1 MDGISFVE
9 KAKELYPDIIFVM
22 LSQVSS
28 KELIAKAYEKGISF
42 YIQKPVNAV
51 EVVSV
56 LENVKETLEMKRT
69 FRQMQSL
76 LSGRPLDPEE
86 FLSQDTSCTERSNNT
101 SSCKN
106 LKKILSHLG
115 IIGENGSTDIIAFV
129 EYLIANEE
137 IDGKYTVREICEKI
151 ANASG
156 KSMEQRIRRTA
167 FVGLSNLAHMGIEDY
182 TGVIFNRYANAIYN
196 YEQVRTEMNYIRG
209 TSMVRGKVS
218 LKSFLNS
225 LAYYSIN
232 DK

>member
-1 MDGISFVE
+1 
-9 KAKELYPDIIFVM
+9 M

-56 LENVKETLEMKRT
+56 LQNIKETLQMRRT
-69 FRQMQSL
+69 FSQMQTL
-76 LSGRPLDPEE
+76 LSGKPLNPEE
-86 FLSQDTSCTERSNNT
+86 FADTDTSCRDLKKNT
-101 SSCKN
+101 SSCKS
-106 LKKILSHLG
+106 LKKILSHIG
-115 IIGENGSTDIIAFV
+115 IIGENGSADIIAFV

-137 IDGKYTVREICEKI
+137 VDGKYTVREICEKI
-151 ANASG
+151 SQGSG
-156 KSMEQRIRRTA
+156 KSMEQRIRRA
-167 FVGLSNLAHMGIEDY
+167 GFVGLSNLAHMGIEDY

-196 YEQVRTEMNYIRG
+196 YEQVRREMNYIRG
-209 TSMVRGKVS
+209 TSKVRGKVS

-225 LAYYSIN
+225 LAYYSLN